1 MWKIKAAIGLITL
14 LVIAALV
21 TWGKHGYRQ
30 RDQERAKVVLL
41 VGVTAEVAMV
51 PKLKVKDAPAAIRRI
66 GSDRD
71 TYYGNWQG
79 AKTALQTQTDRV
91 VDLGRKRD
99 AAIAEADRARAQVAA
114 LKAQRD
120 GWIKRAQAASTRTER
135 RAAEAEVAECEASMD
150 SLYKAGF

>member
-1 MWKIKAAIGLITL
+1 MGIRGYISLFGALAFLLLIAHDRRLEHLRASWQVKTL
-14 LVIAALV
+14 
-21 TWGKHGYRQ
+21 R
-30 RDQERAKVVLL
+30 L
-41 VGVTAEVAMV
+41 VGVTAEVGGV
-51 PKLKVKDAPAAIRRI
+51 PKLKIKDAPAAIRRI

-79 AKTALQTQTDRV
+79 AKTALQTQTERV

-99 AAIAEADRARAQVAA
+99 AAIAEADRAREQVAA

-150 SLYKAGF
+150 ALYKAGL